1 MSYKT
6 IVVHVDDSRYANA
19 RIEAAAAI
27 AGLEHAHLI
36 GTATMG
42 VSRSILKSLAF
53 SPEDPGIAPCFHAL
67 RERAEN
73 RLRKFEEIVQRA
85 GVESFERRLVE
96 DDVARGLSMQ
106 ARYCDLIVL
115 GLYDRDDH
123 FSTLKPNTC
132 GCVVVDG
139 GSPTL
144 IMPNSDAFSGA
155 IERVLIA
162 WDGSVQAAHAVRG
175 ALPLI
180 RRADSVEVVQFHPPS
195 EPKSMTLVGGA
206 DFGTYLARHNVKTE
220 VMLKECNETA
230 AGEIGTSLL
239 TLAAERSSDLLVM
252 GCYGHWRVREMILGG
267 ATRVVLDE
275 MNIPVLMAH

>member
-1 MSYKT
+1 MSYRT
-6 IVVHVDDSRYANA
+6 IVVHVDDSRYADA

-27 AGLEHAHLI
+27 AVLENAHLI

-42 VSRSILKSLAF
+42 VSRYLYKSLAV
-53 SPEDPGIAPCFHAL
+53 SPEDPGIAPCFHTL
-67 RERAEN
+67 RERAED
-73 RLRKFEEIVQRA
+73 RLRKFEEIAQRA
-85 GVESFERRLVE
+85 GVESFERRMVE
-96 DDVARGLSMQ
+96 DDVARGLSVQ
-106 ARYCDLIVL
+106 APYCDLIVL
-115 GLYDRDDH
+115 GLYGRNDH
-123 FSTLKPNTC
+123 FSTLNADTC
-132 GCVVVDG
+132 GCVVMDG

-144 IMPNSDAFSGA
+144 IVPNSDAFSGA

-180 RRADSVEVVQFHPPS
+180 KRARLVEVVQFHPPS
-195 EPKSMTLVGGA
+195 EPKNVTLVAGA
-206 DFGTYLARHNVKTE
+206 DFATYLARHNVKTE
-220 VMLKECNETA
+220 IMLKECNETA

-252 GCYGHWRVREMILGG
+252 GCYGHWRVREMLLGG
-267 ATRVVLDE
+267 ATRVVLKE